1 MMDQTIILSIIA
13 LLTFARLWY
22 LKVHPVQRD
31 IQEAIVPFSSR
42 LQVADFFRRP
52 RSRQIWESFNIVQ
65 YGVIWYAINLP
76 IMRITNFNPRR
87 WTYAV
92 ALVDVPFLWL
102 SFRLGPVGA
111 LVYAGVTTFNLLK
124 APWNVSIL
132 WLVICAVFSWIFL
145 ILAPLAKLP
154 IGVPVLVWGHVK
166 GAIVYKKNPYYYGML
181 AVLWLFV
188 AWRTLLPGLL
198 ADTWLGHIV
207 SMEF

>member
-1 MMDQTIILSIIA
+1 
-13 LLTFARLWY
+13 
-22 LKVHPVQRD
+22 
-31 IQEAIVPFSSR
+31 
-42 LQVADFFRRP
+42 
-52 RSRQIWESFNIVQ
+52 
-65 YGVIWYAINLP
+65 
-76 IMRITNFNPRR
+76 MRITNFNPRR

-92 ALVDVPFLWL
+92 ALLDIPFLWL
-102 SFRLGPVGA
+102 SFRLGPIGG
-111 LVYAGVTTFNLLK
+111 LVYAGITTFNLLK

-166 GAIVYKKNPYYYGML
+166 GAMMYQKNPYYYGML

-198 ADTWLGHIV
+198 ADTWLGHLV
-207 SMEF
+207 SIEF